1 VLAIAAI
8 AAQALDL
15 FSMRWE
21 TEVNPVVLALGP
33 LAIVL
38 KSVIVVGL
46 GALAIYMPGRLTTS
60 VLALA
65 LGAGTIG
72 ALSNGVLS

>member
-1 VLAIAAI
+1 MLAIAAI